1 MSRKNR
7 PYHFYDT
14 TGSICSTCFRQNEAK
29 ILFKGGKVYMDKW
42 CPQHG
47 TERVLISDDEAY
59 YRLGREV
66 FVKRPEMPQTFNTP
80 CIMVARMIAAS
91 VPTTCSTLAFPS

>member
-14 TGSICSTCFRQNEAK
+14 TGSICSTCFRQIEAK
-29 ILFKGGKVYMDKW
+29 ILFKDGKVYMDKW

-80 CIMVARMIAAS
+80 MHYG
-91 VPTTCSTLAFPS
+91 